1 MITTSSIL
9 AISVFTGVIL
19 ILVLILNFAESK
31 LLPQGD
37 VNIKINGDDEKTI
50 KARPGS
56 TLLSALAGE
65 NIFLPSACGGGG
77 TCVQCK
83 CQVLEGG
90 GEILPTEEPHFTRK
104 EISDGWRLG
113 CQVKVKQDMK
123 IEVPEEVFGIKKWQ
137 AKVKSNYNVA
147 SFIKEFV
154 IEIPEEMNYKAGGY
168 IQIEIPECDIN
179 YQDIDITSHPEE
191 HPDDPQKFKHEW
203 DNFNL
208 WPLNMKNNETV
219 ERAYS
224 MASYPAE
231 GKEIMLNVRIATPP
245 WDAKK
250 NDWMSV
256 NPGIAS
262 SYIFSK
268 KPGDTVTISGP
279 YGEFFIN
286 DSDAEMLYVGGGAG
300 MAPMRSHLYELFR
313 TIKTGRKVTFWYGG
327 RSKRELFYVDHF
339 RALEKDFPNFKFYIA
354 LSEPLEEDNWKVK
367 DSLEGD
373 GDGFVGFI
381 HQVVIDNYLSMH
393 DSPEDIEVYFC
404 GPPLMNQAVDKMA
417 EDFGVPPENVRF
429 DDFGG

>member
-1 MITTSSIL
+1 ML
-9 AISVFTGVIL
+9 
-19 ILVLILNFAESK
+19 LVAKDK
-31 LLPQGD
+31 LLPSGP
-37 VNIKINGDDEKTI
+37 VKLVINGEKDVEVSS
-50 KARPGS
+50 GD
-56 TLLSALAGE
+56 TLLTTLG
-65 NIFLPSACGGGG
+65 NNKIFLPSACGGGG

-104 EISDGWRLG
+104 EISEGWRLG

-381 HQVVIDNYLSMH
+381 HQVVIDNYLSKH

>member
-1 MITTSSIL
+1 MDINVIIASTVGLFVITL
-9 AISVFTGVIL
+9 L
-19 ILVLILNFAESK
+19 LVTMLLFAKSR
-31 LLPQGD
+31 LLPSGP
-37 VNIKINGDDEKTI
+37 VKLIINGEKDVEVNS
-50 KARPGS
+50 GD
-56 TLLSALAGE
+56 TLLTTLG
-65 NIFLPSACGGGG
+65 NNKIFLPSACGGGG
-77 TCVQCK
+77 TCIQCK
-83 CQVLEGG
+83 CQVVEGG

-104 EISDGWRLG
+104 EISEGWRLG

-123 IEVPEEVFGIKKWQ
+123 IEVPEEVFGIKKWE

-179 YQDIDITSHPEE
+179 YEDMDITSHPKE
-191 HPDDPQKFKHEW
+191 HPDDPQKFKLEW
-203 DNFNL
+203 DKFDL

-231 GKEIMLNVRIATPP
+231 GKEVMLNVRIATPP
-245 WDAKK
+245 WDGKK
-250 NDWMSV
+250 NNWMTV

-286 DSDAEMLYVGGGAG
+286 ESDAEMLYVGGGAG

-327 RSKRELFYVDHF
+327 RSKRELFYVDQF
-339 RALEKDFPNFKFYIA
+339 RALEKDYPNFKFYIA

-367 DSLEGD
+367 NSLDAEGD
-373 GDGFVGFI
+373 GFTGFI
-381 HQVVIDNYLSMH
+381 HQVVIDNYLSKH

-404 GPPLMNQAVDKMA
+404 GPPLMNIAVAKMA

>member
-1 MITTSSIL
+1 MDINVIIASTVGLFVITL
-9 AISVFTGVIL
+9 L
-19 ILVLILNFAESK
+19 LVTMLLVAKDK
-31 LLPQGD
+31 LLPSGP
-37 VNIKINGDDEKTI
+37 VKLVINGEKDVEVSS
-50 KARPGS
+50 GD
-56 TLLSALAGE
+56 TLLTTLG
-65 NIFLPSACGGGG
+65 NNKIFLPSACGGGG

-104 EISDGWRLG
+104 EISEGWRLG

-154 IEIPEEMNYKAGGY
+154 IEIPEEMGYKAGGY

-339 RALEKDFPNFKFYIA
+339 RALERDFPNFKFYIA

-381 HQVVIDNYLSMH
+381 HQVVIDNYLSKH

>member
-1 MITTSSIL
+1 MDINVIIASTVGLFVITL
-9 AISVFTGVIL
+9 L
-19 ILVLILNFAESK
+19 LVTMLLVAKEK
-31 LLPQGD
+31 LLPSGP
-37 VNIKINGDDEKTI
+37 VKLVINGEKDVEVSS
-50 KARPGS
+50 GD
-56 TLLSALAGE
+56 TLLTTLG
-65 NIFLPSACGGGG
+65 NNKIFLPSACGGGG
-77 TCVQCK
+77 TCVQCR

-104 EISDGWRLG
+104 EISEGWRLG

-154 IEIPEEMNYKAGGY
+154 IEIPEEMGYKAGGY

-327 RSKRELFYVDHF
+327 RSKRELFYVEHF

-381 HQVVIDNYLSMH
+381 HQVVIDNYLSKH

>member
-1 MITTSSIL
+1 MDINVIIASTVGLFVITL
-9 AISVFTGVIL
+9 L
-19 ILVLILNFAESK
+19 LVTMLLVAKEK
-31 LLPQGD
+31 LLPSGP
-37 VNIKINGDDEKTI
+37 VKLIINGEKNVEVSS
-50 KARPGS
+50 GD
-56 TLLSALAGE
+56 TLLTTLG
-65 NIFLPSACGGGG
+65 NNKIFLPSACGGGG

-154 IEIPEEMNYKAGGY
+154 IEIPEEMDYKAGGY

-179 YQDIDITSHPEE
+179 YEDIDITSHPEE

-245 WDAKK
+245 WDSKK
-250 NDWMSV
+250 NNWMSV

-327 RSKRELFYVDHF
+327 RSKRELFYVEHF

-381 HQVVIDNYLSMH
+381 HQVVIDNYLSKH

-417 EDFGVPPENVRF
+417 EDFGIPPENVRF

>member
-1 MITTSSIL
+1 MDINVIIASTVGLFVITL
-9 AISVFTGVIL
+9 L
-19 ILVLILNFAESK
+19 LVTMLLFAKSR
-31 LLPQGD
+31 LLPSGP
-37 VNIKINGDDEKTI
+37 VKLIINGEKNVEVNS
-50 KARPGS
+50 GD
-56 TLLSALAGE
+56 TLLATLG
-65 NIFLPSACGGGG
+65 NNKIFLPSACGGGG

-83 CQVLEGG
+83 CQVVEGG

-104 EISDGWRLG
+104 EISEGWRLG

-123 IEVPEEVFGIKKWQ
+123 IEVPEEVFGIKKWE

-154 IEIPEEMNYKAGGY
+154 IELPKEMDYKAGGY

-179 YQDIDITSHPEE
+179 YKEMDITSHPDE
-191 HPDDPQKFKHEW
+191 HPDNPQKFKLEW
-203 DNFNL
+203 DKFNL

-231 GKEIMLNVRIATPP
+231 GKQVMLNVRIATPP
-245 WDAKK
+245 WDGKK
-250 NDWMSV
+250 NNWMTV

-286 DSDAEMLYVGGGAG
+286 ESDAEMLYVGGGAG

-313 TIKTGRKVTFWYGG
+313 TIETGRKVTFWYGG

-339 RALEKDFPNFKFYIA
+339 RALEKDYPNFKFYIA

-367 DSLEGD
+367 DSLDSEGD
-373 GDGFVGFI
+373 GFTGFI
-381 HQVVIDNYLSMH
+381 HQVVIDNYLSNH
-393 DSPEDIEVYFC
+393 ESPEDIEVYFC
-404 GPPLMNQAVDKMA
+404 GPPLMNIAVAKMA

>member
-1 MITTSSIL
+1 MDINVIIASTVGLFVITL
-9 AISVFTGVIL
+9 L
-19 ILVLILNFAESK
+19 LVTMLLVAKDK
-31 LLPQGD
+31 LLPSGP
-37 VNIKINGDDEKTI
+37 VKLVINGEKDVEVSS
-50 KARPGS
+50 GD
-56 TLLSALAGE
+56 TLLTTLG
-65 NIFLPSACGGGG
+65 NNKIFLPSACGGGG

-104 EISDGWRLG
+104 EISEGWRLG

-123 IEVPEEVFGIKKWQ
+123 IEVPEEVFGIKKWE

-154 IEIPEEMNYKAGGY
+154 IEIPEEMDYKAGGY

-208 WPLNMKNNETV
+208 WPLNMKNDETV

>member
-1 MITTSSIL
+1 MDINVIIASTVGLFVITL
-9 AISVFTGVIL
+9 L
-19 ILVLILNFAESK
+19 LVTMLLFAKER
-31 LLPQGD
+31 LLPSGP
-37 VNIKINGDDEKTI
+37 VKLIINGEKNVEVNS
-50 KARPGS
+50 GD
-56 TLLSALAGE
+56 TLLTTLG
-65 NIFLPSACGGGG
+65 NNKIFLPSACGGGG

-83 CQVLEGG
+83 CQVVEGG

-104 EISDGWRLG
+104 EISEGWRLG

-123 IEVPEEVFGIKKWQ
+123 IEVPEEVFGIKKWE

-154 IEIPEEMNYKAGGY
+154 IEIPQEMDYKAGGY

-179 YQDIDITSHPEE
+179 YKEMDITSHPDE
-191 HPDDPQKFKHEW
+191 HPDNPQKFKLEW
-203 DNFNL
+203 DKFNL

-231 GKEIMLNVRIATPP
+231 GKQVMLNVRIATPP
-245 WDAKK
+245 WDGKK
-250 NDWMSV
+250 NNWSTV

-286 DSDAEMLYVGGGAG
+286 ESDAEMLYVGGGAG

-313 TIKTGRKVTFWYGG
+313 TIETGRKVTFWYGG

-339 RALEKDFPNFKFYIA
+339 RALEKDYPNFKFYIA

-367 DSLEGD
+367 DSLDSEGD
-373 GDGFVGFI
+373 GFTGFI
-381 HQVVIDNYLSMH
+381 HQVVIDNYLSNH
-393 DSPEDIEVYFC
+393 ESPEDIEVYFC
-404 GPPLMNQAVDKMA
+404 GPPLMNIAVAKMA

>member
-1 MITTSSIL
+1 MDINVIIASTVGLFVITL
-9 AISVFTGVIL
+9 L
-19 ILVLILNFAESK
+19 LVTMLLFAKSR
-31 LLPQGD
+31 LLPSGP
-37 VNIKINGDDEKTI
+37 VKLIINGEKNVEVNS
-50 KARPGS
+50 GD
-56 TLLSALAGE
+56 TLLATLG
-65 NIFLPSACGGGG
+65 NNKIFLPSACGGGG

-83 CQVLEGG
+83 CQVVEGG

-104 EISDGWRLG
+104 EISEGWRLG

-123 IEVPEEVFGIKKWQ
+123 IEVPEEVFGIKKWE

-154 IEIPEEMNYKAGGY
+154 IELPKEMDYKAGGY

-179 YQDIDITSHPEE
+179 YKEMDITSHPDE
-191 HPDDPQKFKHEW
+191 HPDNPQKFKLEW
-203 DNFNL
+203 DKFNL

-231 GKEIMLNVRIATPP
+231 GTQVMLNVRIATPP
-245 WDAKK
+245 WDGKK
-250 NDWMSV
+250 NNWMTV

-286 DSDAEMLYVGGGAG
+286 ESDAEMLYVGGGAG
-300 MAPMRSHLYELFR
+300 MAPMRSHIYELFR
-313 TIKTGRKVTFWYGG
+313 TIETGRKVTFWYGG

-339 RALEKDFPNFKFYIA
+339 RALEKDYPNFKFYIA

-367 DSLEGD
+367 DSLDSEGD
-373 GDGFVGFI
+373 GFTGFI
-381 HQVVIDNYLSMH
+381 HQVVIDNYLSNH
-393 DSPEDIEVYFC
+393 ESPEDIEVYFC
-404 GPPLMNQAVDKMA
+404 GPPLMNIAVAKMA

>member
-1 MITTSSIL
+1 MDINVIIASTVGLFVIT
-9 AISVFTGVIL
+9 L
-19 ILVLILNFAESK
+19 ILVTMLLVAKERLLPSGPVK
-31 LLPQGD
+31 LL
-37 VNIKINGDDEKTI
+37 INGEKDVEVSS
-50 KARPGS
+50 GD
-56 TLLSALAGE
+56 TLLTTLG
-65 NIFLPSACGGGG
+65 NNKIFLPSACGGGG
-77 TCVQCK
+77 TCVQCR
-83 CQVLEGG
+83 CQVIEGG
-90 GEILPTEEPHFTRK
+90 GDILPTEEPHFTRK
-104 EISDGWRLG
+104 EISEGWRLG

-123 IEVPEEVFGIKKWQ
+123 IEVPEEVFGIKKWE

-154 IEIPEEMNYKAGGY
+154 IEIPEEMDYKAGGY

-179 YQDIDITSHPEE
+179 YQDMDITSHPKE
-191 HPDDPQKFKHEW
+191 HPDDPQKFKLEW

-231 GKEIMLNVRIATPP
+231 GREIMLNVRIATPP
-245 WDAKK
+245 WDGKK

-256 NPGIAS
+256 NPGVAS

-268 KPGDTVTISGP
+268 KSGDTVTISGP

-286 DSDAEMLYVGGGAG
+286 ESDSEMLYVGGGAG

-339 RALEKDFPNFKFYIA
+339 RALEKDYPNFKFYIA

-367 DSLEGD
+367 DSLDGD
-373 GDGFVGFI
+373 GDGFIGFI
-381 HQVVIDNYLSMH
+381 HQVVIDNYLSKH

-404 GPPLMNQAVDKMA
+404 GPPLMNQAVEKMA

>member
-1 MITTSSIL
+1 MDINVIIASTVGLFVITL
-9 AISVFTGVIL
+9 L
-19 ILVLILNFAESK
+19 LVTMLLFAK
-31 LLPQGD
+31 ARLLPSGP
-37 VNIKINGDDEKTI
+37 VKLIINGEKNVEVNS
-50 KARPGS
+50 GD
-56 TLLSALAGE
+56 TLLTTLG
-65 NIFLPSACGGGG
+65 NNKIFLPSACGGGG

-83 CQVLEGG
+83 CQVVEGG

-104 EISDGWRLG
+104 EISEGWRLG

-123 IEVPEEVFGIKKWQ
+123 IEVPEEVFGIKKWE

-154 IEIPEEMNYKAGGY
+154 IEIPQEMNYKAGGY

-179 YQDIDITSHPEE
+179 YKEMDITSHPDE
-191 HPDDPQKFKHEW
+191 HPDNPQKFKLEW
-203 DNFNL
+203 DKFNL

-231 GKEIMLNVRIATPP
+231 GKQVMLNVRIATPP
-245 WDAKK
+245 WDGKK
-250 NDWMSV
+250 NNWSTV

-286 DSDAEMLYVGGGAG
+286 ESDAEMLYVGGGAG

-313 TIKTGRKVTFWYGG
+313 TIETGRKVTFWYGG

-339 RALEKDFPNFKFYIA
+339 RALEKDYPNFKFYIA

-367 DSLEGD
+367 DSLDSEGD
-373 GDGFVGFI
+373 GFTGFI
-381 HQVVIDNYLSMH
+381 HQVVIDNYLSNH
-393 DSPEDIEVYFC
+393 ESPEDIEVYFC
-404 GPPLMNQAVDKMA
+404 GPPLMNIAVAKMA
-417 EDFGVPPENVRF
+417 EDFGLPPENVRF

>member
-1 MITTSSIL
+1 MDINVIIASTVGLFVITL
-9 AISVFTGVIL
+9 L
-19 ILVLILNFAESK
+19 LVTMLLVAKEK
-31 LLPQGD
+31 LLPSGP
-37 VNIKINGDDEKTI
+37 VKLVINGEKDVEVSS
-50 KARPGS
+50 GD
-56 TLLSALAGE
+56 TLLTTLG
-65 NIFLPSACGGGG
+65 NNKIFLPSACGGGG
-77 TCVQCK
+77 TCVQCR
-83 CQVLEGG
+83 CQVIEGG
-90 GEILPTEEPHFTRK
+90 GDILPTEEPHFTRK
-104 EISDGWRLG
+104 EISEGWRLG

-123 IEVPEEVFGIKKWQ
+123 IEVPEEVFGIKKWE

-154 IEIPEEMNYKAGGY
+154 IEIPEEMDYKAGGY

-179 YQDIDITSHPEE
+179 YQDMDITSHPKE
-191 HPDDPQKFKHEW
+191 HPDDPQKFKLEW

-231 GKEIMLNVRIATPP
+231 GREIMLNVRIATPP
-245 WDAKK
+245 WDGKK

-286 DSDAEMLYVGGGAG
+286 ESDSEMLYVGGGAG

-339 RALEKDFPNFKFYIA
+339 RALEKDYPNFKFYIA

-367 DSLEGD
+367 DSLDSD
-373 GDGFVGFI
+373 GDGFIGFI
-381 HQVVIDNYLSMH
+381 HQVVIDYYLSKH
-393 DSPEDIEVYFC
+393 DAPEDIEVYFC
-404 GPPLMNQAVDKMA
+404 GPPLMNQAVEKMA
-417 EDFGVPPENVRF
+417 
-429 DDFGG
+429 

>member
-1 MITTSSIL
+1 MDINVIIASTVGLFVITL
-9 AISVFTGVIL
+9 L
-19 ILVLILNFAESK
+19 LVTMLLFAKSR
-31 LLPQGD
+31 LLPSGP
-37 VNIKINGDDEKTI
+37 VKLIINGEKNVEVNS
-50 KARPGS
+50 GD
-56 TLLSALAGE
+56 TLLATLG
-65 NIFLPSACGGGG
+65 NNKIFLPSACGGGG

-83 CQVLEGG
+83 CQVVEGG

-104 EISDGWRLG
+104 EISEGWRLG

-123 IEVPEEVFGIKKWQ
+123 IEVPEEVFGIKKWE

-154 IEIPEEMNYKAGGY
+154 IELPKEMDYKAGGY

-179 YQDIDITSHPEE
+179 YKEMDITSHPDE
-191 HPDDPQKFKHEW
+191 HPDNPQKFKLEW
-203 DNFNL
+203 DKFNL

-231 GKEIMLNVRIATPP
+231 GKQVMLNVRIATPP
-245 WDAKK
+245 WDGKK
-250 NDWMSV
+250 NNWMTV

-286 DSDAEMLYVGGGAG
+286 ESDAEMLYVGGGAG

-313 TIKTGRKVTFWYGG
+313 TIETGRKVTFWYGG

-339 RALEKDFPNFKFYIA
+339 RALEKDYPNFKFYIA

-367 DSLEGD
+367 DSLDSEGD
-373 GDGFVGFI
+373 GFTGFI
-381 HQVVIDNYLSMH
+381 HQVVIDNYLSNH
-393 DSPEDIEVYFC
+393 ESPEDIEVYFC
-404 GPPLMNQAVDKMA
+404 GPPLMNIAVAKMA

-429 DDFGG
+429 DDLGG

>member
-1 MITTSSIL
+1 MDINVIIASTVGLFVITL
-9 AISVFTGVIL
+9 L
-19 ILVLILNFAESK
+19 LVTMLLVAKDK
-31 LLPQGD
+31 LLPSGP
-37 VNIKINGDDEKTI
+37 VKLVINGEKDVEVSS
-50 KARPGS
+50 GD
-56 TLLSALAGE
+56 TLLTTLG
-65 NIFLPSACGGGG
+65 NNKIFLPSACGGGG

-104 EISDGWRLG
+104 EISEGWRLG

-154 IEIPEEMNYKAGGY
+154 IEIPEEMDYKAGGY

-339 RALEKDFPNFKFYIA
+339 RALERDFPNFKFYIA

-381 HQVVIDNYLSMH
+381 HQVVIDNYLSKH

>member
-1 MITTSSIL
+1 MDINVIIASTVGLFVITL
-9 AISVFTGVIL
+9 L
-19 ILVLILNFAESK
+19 LVTMLLFAKSR
-31 LLPQGD
+31 LLPSGP
-37 VNIKINGDDEKTI
+37 VKLIINGEKDVEVNS
-50 KARPGS
+50 GD
-56 TLLSALAGE
+56 TLLTTLG
-65 NIFLPSACGGGG
+65 NNKIFLPSACGGGG
-77 TCVQCK
+77 TCIQCK
-83 CQVLEGG
+83 CQVVEGG

-104 EISDGWRLG
+104 EISEGWRLG

-123 IEVPEEVFGIKKWQ
+123 IEVPEEVFGIKKWE

-168 IQIEIPECDIN
+168 IQIEIPECYIN
-179 YQDIDITSHPEE
+179 YEDMYNTSHPKE
-191 HPDDPQKFKHEW
+191 HPDDPQKFKLEW
-203 DNFNL
+203 DKFDL

-231 GKEIMLNVRIATPP
+231 GKEVMLNVRIATPP
-245 WDAKK
+245 WDGKK
-250 NDWMSV
+250 NNWMTV

-286 DSDAEMLYVGGGAG
+286 ESDAEMLYVGGGAG

-327 RSKRELFYVDHF
+327 RSKRELFYVDQF
-339 RALEKDFPNFKFYIA
+339 RALEKDYPNFKFYIA

-367 DSLEGD
+367 NSLDAEGD
-373 GDGFVGFI
+373 GFTGFI
-381 HQVVIDNYLSMH
+381 HQVVIDNYLSKH

-404 GPPLMNQAVDKMA
+404 GPPLMNIAIAKMA